1 MEITKVPVSFE
12 SDIYDESR
20 FSYADKLVYTVVAE
34 EINQYGE
41 IDHVG
46 IPGRARR
53 VLRILIGFADQDGS
67 VG

>member
-20 FSYADKLVYTVVAE
+20 LSYADKLVYTVVAE

-41 IDHVG
+41 IDHVSTLS
-46 IPGRARR
+46 PEAATETRDMR
-53 VLRILIGFADQDGS
+53 
-67 VG
+67 

>member
-20 FSYADKLVYTVVAE
+20 LSYADKLIYTVIAE

-41 IDHVG
+41 DNHVSSLS
-46 IPGRARR
+46 PEAATETQNMR
-53 VLRILIGFADQDGS
+53 
-67 VG
+67 

>member
-20 FSYADKLVYTVVAE
+20 LSYADKLVYKVVAE

-41 IDHVG
+41 VDHVSSLS
-46 IPGRARR
+46 PEAATETQNMR
-53 VLRILIGFADQDGS
+53 
-67 VG
+67 

>member
-20 FSYADKLVYTVVAE
+20 LSYADKLIYTVIAE

-41 IDHVG
+41 DDHVSSLS
-46 IPGRARR
+46 PEAATETQNMR
-53 VLRILIGFADQDGS
+53 
-67 VG
+67 

>member
-20 FSYADKLVYTVVAE
+20 LSYADKLIYTVIAK

-41 IDHVG
+41 VDHVSSLS
-46 IPGRARR
+46 PEAATETQNMR
-53 VLRILIGFADQDGS
+53 
-67 VG
+67 